1 MIGRASGK
9 SKRAAATSGT
19 GPRARRLGATMPQP
33 HVPPVKIAI
42 TGGPHSGKTTLLAE
56 LAARGFAVVP
66 EAAISVIEE
75 LVAELGRDRAR
86 AWRLTHVPQFQER
99 IAQRQLQLE
108 YAARQES
115 AAAVF
120 CDRGLVD
127 GLAYMRLAGAPPT
140 PFVKAAVASSR
151 YDLIVLCEIC
161 LPFKPRIETGRT
173 SDLRRARE
181 IEASLVVTY
190 REFGYH
196 LLRLP
201 AEATVASRADLLLEE
216 LSRHGLVAR
225 TR

>member
-1 MIGRASGK
+1 M
-9 SKRAAATSGT
+9 
-19 GPRARRLGATMPQP
+19 
-33 HVPPVKIAI
+33 KIAL

-56 LAARGFAVVP
+56 LAARGFATVP
-66 EAAISVIEE
+66 EAAFSVIEE
-75 LVAELGRDRAR
+75 LVAELGRDEAR

-108 YAARQES
+108 CAARQES

-127 GLAYMRLAGAPPT
+127 GLAYMRLVGAPPT

-181 IEASLVVTY
+181 IEASLVATY
-190 REFGYH
+190 RELGYEP
-196 LLRLP
+196 LRLP
-201 AEATVASRADLLLEE
+201 AEAPAAARADLLLDE
-216 LSRHGLVAR
+216 LSHHGLVAR